1 MDPSQVCDVFTSY
14 VKTSCLNFSMTES
27 TFGMTI
33 QIKRSSIK
41 MKYPSCHTFSYQEN
55 GSVEDIEALKS
66 VIDQLKIDHDTYE
79 NTIKDFSTK
88 LQEAKIEIGN
98 FNFNKILS

>member
-1 MDPSQVCDVFTSY
+1 
-14 VKTSCLNFSMTES
+14 
-27 TFGMTI
+27 
-33 QIKRSSIK
+33 

-66 VIDQLKIDHDTYE
+66 VIDQLKIDHDTFE

-88 LQEAKIEIGN
+88 LQEAKI
-98 FNFNKILS
+98 